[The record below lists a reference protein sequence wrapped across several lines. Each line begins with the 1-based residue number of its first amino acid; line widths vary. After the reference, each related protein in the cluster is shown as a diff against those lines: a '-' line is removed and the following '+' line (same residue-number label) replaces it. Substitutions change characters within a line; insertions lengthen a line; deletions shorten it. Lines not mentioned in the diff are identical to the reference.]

1 MNSSHSTPVQSIQ
14 LVVEN
19 LYAPGWRKR
28 SIVLSASAPASCD
41 LAMCSMP
48 HSSIMRST
56 SAGFWAHILSK
67 FEIVW
72 AARFYW
78 THHTI
83 KMKIL

>member
-1 MNSSHSTPVQSIQ
+1 
-14 LVVEN
+14 
-19 LYAPGWRKR
+19 
-28 SIVLSASAPASCD
+28 

-78 THHTI
+78 THHRI

>member
-1 MNSSHSTPVQSIQ
+1 MDSSRSTLVQSIQ
-14 LVVEN
+14 PIVEN
-19 LYAPGWRKR
+19 LYGSGWRKR
-28 SIVLSASAPASCD
+28 SIVLRASSPASCA
-41 LAMCSMP
+41 LAMCSTP
-48 HSSIMRST
+48 HSSIMRGT

-78 THHTI
+78 THHRI

>member
-1 MNSSHSTPVQSIQ
+1 MNSSRSTPVQSIQ
-14 LVVEN
+14 PMVEN
-19 LYAPGWRKR
+19 LYASGWRKR
-28 SIVLSASAPASCD
+28 SIVLRASSSASCD
-41 LAMCSMP
+41 WTMCSMP

-56 SAGFWAHILSK
+56 SAGYWAHIQSK

-78 THHTI
+78 THHRI